1 VGGGELRLLARARAS
16 GSTARRKAEAHPM
29 LIRQY
34 ADTTIG
40 DLFAGGGGVGAGVAG
55 LPGVRVIWA
64 ANHWRV
70 AIEHQARRYPGV
82 ELVCQD
88 LCQYDF
94 RRMPNIDILW
104 ASPACTGHSE
114 AAQPARARDAD
125 LANAHDHLRA
135 TAWAVVSAVMAK
147 RPRAFIVENVREFQ
161 EWTWPDVTLE
171 SCASLHVAQRRAAW
185 WIVQETARLRG
196 GDAKIVIVKRKQK
209 EVTLV
214 DGRKKTIST
223 TYFDVVRRSRKGILY
238 QQWLD
243 LFRSAGYY
251 LTEHICTATRWGDPQ
266 RRARFILVGHLAGEI
281 HLVEPGG
288 PEATLRPILDFE
300 AGPWMSI
307 AKMNASGKRSAAQAR
322 AQYAHDKFKGAP
334 CWGQHVSH
342 TGAWGRNIDQPCT
355 TLTTQNQHYLV
366 RDGEYRLFSVE
377 ESAQVMS
384 FDRDYF
390 DDVDRTNAL
399 IMAGN
404 AVCVLKAR
412 GICKQVSEAIA
423 A

>member
-1 VGGGELRLLARARAS
+1 
-16 GSTARRKAEAHPM
+16 M
-29 LIRQY
+29 LIRQRSDV
-34 ADTTIG
+34 ALG
-40 DLFAGGGGVGAGVAG
+40 DLFSGGGGVPTAVSQ

-70 AIEHQARRYPGV
+70 AIEHQARRYPDV

-147 RPRAFIVENVREFQ
+147 RPRAVIVENVREFQ

-171 SCASLHVAQRRAAW
+171 SCGSLGIAQKRAAW

-209 EVTLV
+209 DVTIV
-214 DGRKKTIST
+214 GGRKKTT
-223 TYFDVVRRSRKGILY
+223 TTTFFDVVRRSRKGILY
-238 QQWLD
+238 HQWLD

-251 LTEHICTATRWGDPQ
+251 LTEHICTASKWGDPQ

-288 PEATLRPILDFE
+288 PEATLRPILDFD
-300 AGPWMSI
+300 AGSWIPISKI
-307 AKMNASGKRSAAQAR
+307 NAGGNRAGAQAR
-322 AQYAHDKFKGAP
+322 AQYAHDLFKGAP

-342 TGAWGRNIDQPCT
+342 RGAWGRHLDQPST
-355 TLTTQNQHYLV
+355 TLTTQNQHYVV
-366 RDGEYRLFSVE
+366 RDGQYRLWSKS
-377 ESAQVMS
+377 ESGQVMS

-390 DDVDRTNAL
+390 DGVADTNAK

-412 GICKQVSEAIA
+412 GIVKQVAEAIA

>member
-1 VGGGELRLLARARAS
+1 
-16 GSTARRKAEAHPM
+16 M
-29 LIRQY
+29 LIRKH
-34 ADTTIG
+34 AGITVG
-40 DLFAGGGGVGAGVAG
+40 DMFAGGGGVNAGVAK

-70 AIEHQARRYPGV
+70 AVEHLARRSPDV

-88 LCQYDF
+88 LCQFDF
-94 RRMPNIDILW
+94 RRMPDIDILW
-104 ASPACTGHSE
+104 ASPSCTGHSE

-125 LANAHDHLRA
+125 LGNAHDHLRA

-161 EWTWPDVTLE
+161 EWTWPDVILE

-196 GDAKIVIVKRKQK
+196 GDATIVIVKRKQK
-209 EVTLV
+209 DIATVA
-214 DGRKKTIST
+214 GRKKTTTT

-238 QQWLD
+238 HQWLD

-251 LTEHICTATRWGDPQ
+251 LTEHICTASKWGDPQ

-288 PEATLRPILDFE
+288 RETTLRPILDFE
-300 AGPWMSI
+300 TGPWIPISQI
-307 AKMNASGKRSAAQAR
+307 NAGGNRAGAQAR

-342 TGAWGRNIDQPCT
+342 RGAWGRSLDQPCT

-366 RDGEYRLFSVE
+366 RDGEYRLFSKG

-390 DDVDRTNAL
+390 DEVDRTNAL

-412 GICKQVSEAIA
+412 GIVKQVADGIA